1 MNRQDL
7 KTTRELPAVVACGAM
22 TASASASFTYRIDD
36 PYAVTMT
43 VTSRGAV
50 PIKWIF
56 GRHLLAAGI
65 DGGFGSG
72 DVVIAPAPQGP
83 DLLIGLHGSHF
94 AVVRVRYNEMV
105 RFLHS
110 TYELIPLGREQP
122 HVDWDGLLDQ
132 LLAD

>member
-7 KTTRELPAVVACGAM
+7 ATTREMPAVVVCGSV
-22 TASASASFTYRIDD
+22 TASASVSFAYCVED

-56 GRHLLAAGI
+56 GRHLLAAGA

-72 DVVIAPAPQGP
+72 DVVIAPAPDGP

-94 AVVRVRYNEMV
+94 AVLRVIYNEIV
-105 RFLHS
+105 QFLDR
-110 TYELIPLGREQP
+110 TYELIPLGREHP
-122 HVDWDGLLDQ
+122 YFDMDGLLDH